1 MMANAEIV
9 RVGPG
14 EYGLVC
20 DIYNQIFVP
29 PVELG
34 YFEKRL
40 ASHKD
45 SLCLVAQ
52 LDGQPA
58 AFLCGYALRP
68 TTFYS
73 WLCGVLP
80 DARRMGVA
88 GQLFEAEHAWAA
100 EHGYQMLRL
109 ECNNKSRPALQ
120 LAIAHNYDI
129 VGIRWD
135 VRSANNLVIFEKVLD
150 DSV

>member
-1 MMANAEIV
+1 MANAEIT

-29 PVELG
+29 PVEPD
-34 YFEKRL
+34 YFESRL
-40 ASHKD
+40 TTHKD
-45 SLCLVAQ
+45 SICLIAQ
-52 LDGQPA
+52 LDGKPA
-58 AFLCGYALRP
+58 AFLCGYGLRP

-88 GQLFEAEHAWAA
+88 RQLFDAEQAWAA
-100 EHGYQMLRL
+100 EHDYEMMRL
-109 ECNNKSRPALQ
+109 ECNNQSRPALQ
-120 LAIAHNYDI
+120 LAIAHKYDI

-135 VRSANNLVIFEKVLD
+135 TRSSTNLVIFEKVLD
-150 DSV
+150 DVL